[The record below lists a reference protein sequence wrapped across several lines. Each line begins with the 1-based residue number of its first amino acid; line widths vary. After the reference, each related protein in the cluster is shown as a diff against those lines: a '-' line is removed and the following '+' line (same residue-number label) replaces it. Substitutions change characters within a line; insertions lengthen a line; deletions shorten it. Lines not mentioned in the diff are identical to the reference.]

1 MTCVSSSNRKARGK
15 KWFLLNQVFLVCISW
30 TQRGM
35 DCCLC
40 QLQKNPHSCFPF
52 LETEGSPAL
61 GIRPL
66 GPERCDALPS
76 SWHTSWAVRA
86 GSGSHASA
94 LRCQLRSP
102 GTEHPPA
109 GGRTSPQGQP
119 RTVPQVPV
127 VMTEL
132 STPLSCLVPPCS
144 HFPLRHTV
152 FDDAVPHPG
161 CDLVSGCHVPI

>member
-1 MTCVSSSNRKARGK
+1 MTCVSSSNRKVRGK

-40 QLQKNPHSCFPF
+40 QKNQLQKNPHSCFPF
-52 LETEGSPAL
+52 LETERSPAL

-66 GPERCDALPS
+66 GPECCDALPS

-94 LRCQLRSP
+94 
-102 GTEHPPA
+102 A
-109 GGRTSPQGQP
+109 
-119 RTVPQVPV
+119 
-127 VMTEL
+127 
-132 STPLSCLVPPCS
+132 
-144 HFPLRHTV
+144 
-152 FDDAVPHPG
+152 AVPAPLPG
-161 CDLVSGCHVPI
+161 HRAPSGRRKDQPPGSAQDSSSGASGHDQIIHTIIMPSASLSPFPPMPHSL